1 MMEQSKNT
9 ASAPFHVM
17 TKPIGPRCNIDCKYC
32 FYLEKEKL
40 FPRGENLR
48 MPQDVLEIYVR
59 QYIEAQPGNEVT
71 FAWQGGEPTLMG
83 VDFFRQAVALQKK
96 YGAGRKIEN
105 AFQTNA
111 TLLDDEWCRFFKEN
125 DFLVGISID
134 GPRDL
139 HDTYRVDRK
148 QNSTFDR
155 VMRGIG
161 LCRRHGVQFNT
172 LTCVTRKNSRKPL
185 EVYNFLKKIGSRYM
199 QFIPIVERKP
209 DADALKLD
217 LTLATPPEPDAEDEE
232 SRAVTPWS
240 VLPRDYGVFLTTI
253 FDQWVRH
260 DVGQTFVQ
268 IFDVALGNWMGVG
281 GGLCIFSE
289 NCGRA
294 LAIEH
299 NGDLYACDHYV
310 YPQYLQGNIRDKS
323 IAEMVESPEMK
334 KFGKDKSD
342 TLPGYCRR
350 CEFRF
355 ACHGECPKHRF
366 MKTPDGE
373 PGLNY
378 LCPAYKKFYAHIDPH
393 MKTMGQLLRQNQP
406 PATIMEML
414 KKGLVG
420 V

>member
-1 MMEQSKNT
+1 MSENLTKT

-40 FPRGENLR
+40 FPRGENSR
-48 MPQDVLEIYVR
+48 MPKDVLENYVR
-59 QYIEAQPGNEVT
+59 QYIEAQPGKEVT

-83 VDFFRQAVALQKK
+83 VDFFRQAVAFQKK
-96 YGAGRKIEN
+96 HGNGKKIAN
-105 AFQTNA
+105 SFQTNA
-111 TLLDDEWCRFFKEN
+111 TLLNDEWCRFLRDN

-134 GPRDL
+134 GPREL
-139 HDTYRVDRK
+139 HDAHRVDRK

-161 LCRRHGVQFNT
+161 LCRKHGVQFNT
-172 LTCVTRKNSRKPL
+172 LTCVTRRNSKKPL
-185 EVYNFLKKIGSRYM
+185 EVYQFLRKIGSRYL

-209 DADALKLD
+209 DDTAALLN
-217 LTLATPPEPDAEDEE
+217 LTLATPPEAEDE
-232 SRAVTPWS
+232 SDKFSPVTPWS
-240 VLPRDYGVFLTTI
+240 VLPKDYGKFLVNI
-253 FDQWVRH
+253 FDHWVRNH
-260 DVGQTFVQ
+260 VGGTYVQ
-268 IFDVALGNWMGVG
+268 IFDVALGNWMDMG
-281 GGLCIFSE
+281 GSLCIFSE
-289 NCGRA
+289 HCGRA

-323 IAEMVESPEMK
+323 IAEMVDSPVMK
-334 KFGKDKSD
+334 KFGRDKSD
-342 TLPGYCRR
+342 TLPAYCRR
-350 CEFRF
+350 CDYRF

-373 PGLNY
+373 YGLNY
-378 LCPAYKKFYAHIDPH
+378 LCPAYKKFFSHIDPY
-393 MKTMGQLLRQNQP
+393 MKTMCDLLRNQQA
-406 PATIMEML
+406 PASIMGML
-414 KKGLVG
+414 KKGLVR

>member
-1 MMEQSKNT
+1 MTDVLTKT

-48 MPQDVLEIYVR
+48 MPADVLDNYIR
-59 QYIEAQPGNEVT
+59 QYIEAQPGNEVS

-83 VDFFRQAVALQKK
+83 VDFFRKVVELQKK
-96 YGAGRKIEN
+96 YGEGRKIDN

-111 TLLDDEWCRFFKEN
+111 TLLDDEWCRFLRDN

-134 GPRDL
+134 GTREL
-139 HDTYRVDRK
+139 HDIYRVDRK

-161 LCRRHGVQFNT
+161 LCRKHGVPFNT
-172 LTCVTRKNSRKPL
+172 LTCVTRRNSRKPL
-185 EVYNFLKKIGSRYM
+185 EVYNFLRKIGSRYL

-209 DADALKLD
+209 DDAASLLKLS
-217 LTLATPPEPDAEDEE
+217 LATPPEPEDENE
-232 SRAVTPWS
+232 KLSPVTRWS
-240 VLPRDYGVFLTTI
+240 VLPKDYGEFLVTI
-253 FDQWVRH
+253 FDHWVRN
-260 DVGQTFVQ
+260 DVGNTYVQ
-268 IFDVALGNWMGVG
+268 VFDVALGNWMGMG

-289 NCGRA
+289 HCGRA

-310 YPQYLQGNIRDKS
+310 YPQYLQGNIRDKT
-323 IAEMVESPEMK
+323 IAEMVDSPAMK
-334 KFGKDKSD
+334 KFGRDKAD
-342 TLPGYCRR
+342 TLPAYCRR
-350 CEFRF
+350 CDYRF

-373 PGLNY
+373 YGLNY
-378 LCPAYKKFYAHIDPH
+378 LCPAYKRFFAHIDPY
-393 MKTMGQLLRQNQP
+393 MKTMRDLLKNRQA
-406 PATIMEML
+406 PATIMGML
-414 KKGLVG
+414 KKGLIRV
-420 V
+420 